1 MEIII
6 IKQGKSIQ
14 WIGTNNT
21 NRKSGEKHGKI
32 LQTNIWK
39 KIAYRKK

>member
-1 MEIII
+1 MEI

-21 NRKSGEKHGKI
+21 NRKSGEKHGQI